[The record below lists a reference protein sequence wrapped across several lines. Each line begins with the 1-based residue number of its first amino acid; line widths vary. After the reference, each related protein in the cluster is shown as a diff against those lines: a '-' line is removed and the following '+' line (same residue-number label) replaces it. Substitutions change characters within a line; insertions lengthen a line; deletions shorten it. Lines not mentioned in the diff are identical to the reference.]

1 MNSKTSAP
9 RPFPV
14 SHAWV
19 LDNPLGRAQAKRI
32 LGRLQIEP
40 GMHVVDIG
48 CGPGR
53 LTLPVA
59 RIVGAHGEVLAVDLQ
74 PAMLTIV
81 ERRATGE
88 GLQNVRTMQAAAG
101 SGALPPGR
109 FDLALLSFVLGEIP
123 PERREAAIQEIA
135 AALRPGGT
143 LAVVEGIFD
152 PHRQSR
158 EAVLALV
165 EQLGLRLEREH
176 RRLTNALFVFRKPLS
191 PSVE

>member
-1 MNSKTSAP
+1 MTSKTSAP

-32 LGRLQIEP
+32 LGRLRIGP

-59 RIVGAHGEVLAVDLQ
+59 RMVGGDGEVLAVDLQ

-88 GLQNVRTMQAAAG
+88 GLQNVRTLQAAAG
-101 SGALPPGR
+101 SGALPTGR

-123 PERREAAIQEIA
+123 AERREAAIHEIA
-135 AALRPGGT
+135 AALRPGGA

-152 PHRQSR
+152 PHRQRR

-165 EQLGLRLEREH
+165 EPVGLRLERED
-176 RRLTNALFVFRKPLS
+176 RRLTSALFVFRKQS
-191 PSVE
+191 PASVE